1 MPCLKQSSDPPDGK
15 HAAATVNF
23 HDVQQGQQTLRCKQI
38 QAGPRAETYSRRVS
52 RTLKASSS
60 FSSQVVHASLTGM
73 TCSRSL
79 IRSTSSTL
87 SLLKRI
93 CTSILSC
100 KEPFIKQHAGQHCT
114 ARLNKQVPP
123 AGICHVAT
131 APGHRLLHL
140 LGGSI
145 LFDLSLCSH
154 LKHQHREGSM
164 LKPARKAES
173 CGAATLKD
181 FAEVFTPASQLKPA
195 GWEPATIGGDK
206 CNVPQQAVF

>member
-1 MPCLKQSSDPPDGK
+1 MQQCNERSDGK
-15 HAAATVNF
+15 HAAVTIITCEEPKE
-23 HDVQQGQQTLRCKQI
+23 QCKQTLRCQQM
-38 QAGPRAETYSRRVS
+38 QAGARCETYSRRVS

-79 IRSTSSTL
+79 IRRTSSTL

-93 CTSILSC
+93 CISVLSC
-100 KEPFIKQHAGQHCT
+100 EQPFVKQHAGQHCI
-114 ARLNKQVPP
+114 AKLNVQVPP
-123 AGICHVAT
+123 AGICHAAT
-131 APGHRLLHL
+131 APGHHPLHL

-154 LKHQHREGSM
+154 LQHQDHEVFM

-173 CGAATLKD
+173 RGAATLKD
-181 FAEVFTPASQLKPA
+181 FAEVFTPASQLEPA

-206 CNVPQQAVF
+206 GNVP